1 MSEGAEPHSEQR
13 GPSEFRDPLIRQEMK
28 KAAVW
33 LGMTVFLLAAFF
45 LSQPLLLIL
54 AGIVFASILD
64 GGTRLLGRVLPI
76 GRGWRLAIVTL
87 AGVAFIAWT
96 FYFAGVTL
104 VAQAEGLRQMLTDQ
118 VNRILGWATRMGLVD
133 LAEPDQLVQRLARG
147 PRRHLAARPG
157 GAEAVSEGAGPHSE
171 QRGPSELRDPLI
183 RQEMKKA
190 AVWLGMAVFLM
201 AIFVLAQ
208 PLLLILAGIVFAS
221 VLDGGTR
228 LLGRVLP
235 IGRGWRLAIVTLAG
249 IAFIVWT
256 FYFAGVTFVDQAE
269 GLRQLLTGQVNRMLA
284 WANRMGLV
292 EGGAQLG
299 QIGGQLSSQL
309 MGTLGRLTSA
319 VGSALGALASIIMIL
334 VIGIFV
340 AVEPRLYER
349 GVAWM
354 LPMRS
359 RDNFYQTSSR
369 MGFTLRRLMAGR
381 LTGMAV
387 EGVGTWLLLVI
398 GGVPMAALL
407 GLLTGI
413 LAFIPNIGAIISG
426 VLIVLAGFSVSPEH
440 GIWAIAVYLIVQTVD
455 GYLIVPY
462 VARRTV
468 DLAPALVLGAQLL
481 FGALFGLM
489 GLMLADP
496 IIAMI
501 KVALE
506 EKSKQDGGGRAAKT

>member
-133 LAEPDQLVQRLARG
+133 
-147 PRRHLAARPG
+147 
-157 GAEAVSEGAGPHSE
+157 
-171 QRGPSELRDPLI
+171 
-183 RQEMKKA
+183 
-190 AVWLGMAVFLM
+190 
-201 AIFVLAQ
+201 
-208 PLLLILAGIVFAS
+208 
-221 VLDGGTR
+221 
-228 LLGRVLP
+228 
-235 IGRGWRLAIVTLAG
+235 
-249 IAFIVWT
+249 
-256 FYFAGVTFVDQAE
+256 
-269 GLRQLLTGQVNRMLA
+269 
-284 WANRMGLV
+284 
-292 EGGAQLG
+292 GGAQLG

-319 VGSALGALASIIMIL
+319 VGSALGALTSIVMIL

-387 EGVGTWLLLVI
+387 EGVGTWLLLVL

-413 LAFIPNIGAIISG
+413 LAFIPNIGAIVSG
-426 VLIVLAGFSVSPEH
+426 VLIVLAGFRVSPEH
-440 GIWAIAVYLIVQTVD
+440 GLWAIAVYFIVQTVD

-506 EKSKQDGGGRAAKT
+506 EKSKQDGGGKAADSA